1 MVPRLALNINHI
13 FIRLIFMK
21 PKHFQIYILVFPKK
35 KETLKLR
42 RKLNMSFLLVFITLL
57 EARLSLFILHFKKTR
72 SQLLP
77 LNFYKKQLNKL
88 YLMEVI
94 CKNKVKFFLFYIIR
108 LIYFIVLA
116 LIVRLKQNYCLMK
129 ILFQEHMFKKLYVF

>member
-57 EARLSLFILHFKKTR
+57 EARLSLFILHYKKTR
-72 SQLLP
+72 SQLLL
-77 LNFYKKQLNKL
+77 LNFYKRQLNKL

-108 LIYFIVLA
+108 LIYFIVLV